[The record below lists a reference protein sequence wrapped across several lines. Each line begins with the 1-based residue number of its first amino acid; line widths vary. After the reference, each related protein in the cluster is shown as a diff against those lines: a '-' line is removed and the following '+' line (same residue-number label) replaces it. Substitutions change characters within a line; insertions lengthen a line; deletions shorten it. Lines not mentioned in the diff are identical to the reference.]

1 MLKGVSQ
8 EGWLSAVVQAL
19 QSLANHGGFWWREK
33 ASPLVALANTRPY
46 VEQATDQTAIAAHKL
61 TPLATVEQT
70 LLKDSKPL
78 QHCQHYAD
86 VGRYAECMAIAHQL
100 SVMFDQVDAA
110 NKGLL
115 HKLFDHKDSELRWLD
130 IGAKNWAYVEALAH
144 HAQQLA
150 AVQDKAVTLTG
161 VELDANRLYANGT
174 TRGQVARGLASAV
187 ETHLAVKAA
196 YIHGDIANHAP
207 PKGGY
212 NVISWLLPFVVAE
225 PCLYWGLPLTQF
237 KPARL
242 WQHTVQQL
250 LADGALL
257 LLINQGEAEA
267 EAQRQLI
274 QTTPEITIVWE
285 GWLPDQTFIPYDIP
299 RYGWVCQKQDK

>member
-1 MLKGVSQ
+1 MVKGVSP
-8 EGWLSAVVQAL
+8 EDWLSAVGQTL
-19 QSLANHGGFWWREK
+19 QSLANYGGFWWREN

-46 VEQATDQTAIAAHKL
+46 VERETGKKCVATETL
-61 TPLATVEQT
+61 TPLTTVEQT

-86 VGRYAECMAIAHQL
+86 AGRYAECMAIAHQL
-100 SVMFDQVDAA
+100 SVMLGQVGSAKKDLS
-110 NKGLL
+110 N
-115 HKLFDHKDSELRWLD
+115 KLFNYNISELHWLD

-144 HAQQLA
+144 HARQLA
-150 AVQDKAVTLTG
+150 EVRNKAVTLTG

-174 TRGQVARGLASAV
+174 TRGQVARGLAKAV

-207 PKGGY
+207 PMGRY

-237 KPARL
+237 KPATL

-274 QTTPEITIVWE
+274 QTTPKITIVWE